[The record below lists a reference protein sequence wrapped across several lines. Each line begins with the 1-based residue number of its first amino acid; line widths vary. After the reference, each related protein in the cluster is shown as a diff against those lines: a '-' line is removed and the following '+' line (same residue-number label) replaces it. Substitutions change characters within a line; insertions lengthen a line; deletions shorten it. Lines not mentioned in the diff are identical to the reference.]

1 MLPLIVVAMILAV
14 QNLMT
19 MKDGGGKLA
28 RYTIYCEFDIL
39 PLNHPVLFGWVL
51 LEKSNGAD
59 DRQGTSEP
67 LLSQSLSAQFW
78 SIWYGAR

>member
-1 MLPLIVVAMILAV
+1 LIVVAMILAV

-28 RYTIYCEFDIL
+28 RYTIYCEFDVS
-39 PLNHPVLFGWVL
+39 PLNHPISFGWVL

-59 DRQGTSEP
+59 DKKGTSEP
-67 LLSQSLSAQFW
+67 LSLPSLSAPSS
-78 SIWYGAR
+78 SIWSGAR

>member
-28 RYTIYCEFDIL
+28 RYTILCEFDIS
-39 PLNHPVLFGWVL
+39 PLNYLALVGLVSPG
-51 LEKSNGAD
+51 KSYGTD
-59 DRQGTSEP
+59 DKQGTSALRSLP
-67 LLSQSLSAQFW
+67 LS
-78 SIWYGAR
+78 